1 MNGIEYYNRQK
12 EDWSDN
18 EIQQLKTE
26 YEINEMTISQIADIH
41 YRTPG
46 SISYKLKK
54 LGLISNNILSRG
66 YYEYKNSDL
75 YKKIVEA
82 NKGNDNFHNIKK
94 KIKLPFSEIYEMRNE
109 ILDLKKDVKEIL
121 HLMNAVYDFEKQ

>member
-1 MNGIEYYNRQK
+1 MNI
-12 EDWSDN
+12 
-18 EIQQLKTE
+18 
-26 YEINEMTISQIADIH
+26 
-41 YRTPG
+41 
-46 SISYKLKK
+46 
-54 LGLISNNILSRG
+54 
-66 YYEYKNSDL
+66 
-75 YKKIVEA
+75 KIVEA